1 MAAMVDDEVTLS
13 EDALKLYRVF
23 KTVNVMLD
31 KRGYIISEEDKN
43 MTKQA
48 FHTKYSPSNFN
59 RASLSVMGSEPETN
73 KKILVFFP
81 NDEKVGIVPINNIM
95 TQMTDASIDHAIL
108 IVRVAITPHAKKV
121 MQVGGGG
128 GGRRKITRC
137 MCQEGYLLLLLV
149 FLGRCVVCFF
159 SQRVVFVMVHA

>member
-121 MQVGGGG
+121 MQGGGG
-128 GGRRKITRC
+128 GGGGAQKNYQMYVPGRLIFFFFLFFW
-137 MCQEGYLLLLLV
+137 GVVLYV
-149 FLGRCVVCFF
+149 FSAKEWSL
-159 SQRVVFVMVHA
+159 

>member
-121 MQVGGGG
+121 MQVRGGGG
-128 GGRRKITRC
+128 GAEKLPDVCARKAIFFFFLFFW
-137 MCQEGYLLLLLV
+137 GVVLYV
-149 FLGRCVVCFF
+149 FSAKEWSL
-159 SQRVVFVMVHA
+159 

>member
-121 MQVGGGG
+121 MQVRGGGG
-128 GGRRKITRC
+128 AQKN
-137 MCQEGYLLLLLV
+137 Y
-149 FLGRCVVCFF
+149 
-159 SQRVVFVMVHA
+159 QR